1 VTKRSVAGIG
11 EALECLGGNGYA
23 EESGMPRL
31 FRESPVNAV
40 WEGSGNVQALDLL
53 RVLSREPHTVD
64 ALRTELAQA
73 AGTHPDYDRAVA
85 DLTTLVGQVAA
96 DPGGAQRQARVLAG
110 RIAVLLQ
117 GSLVLRYSPA
127 EVADAFVASRVT
139 SRPGADLGLF
149 GALPTEVKTEAVV
162 ARATPQP
169 VRGG

>member
-1 VTKRSVAGIG
+1 
-11 EALECLGGNGYA
+11 
-23 EESGMPRL
+23 MPRL

-53 RVLSREPHTVD
+53 RVLSREPETVD
-64 ALRTELAQA
+64 ALHAELAQA
-73 AGTHPDYDRAVA
+73 RGVHPDYDRAVA
-85 DLTTLVGQVAA
+85 DLTVLLGQIAR
-96 DPGGAQRQARVLAG
+96 DPGSAQRQARLLAG

-127 EVADAFVASRVT
+127 EVSDAFVATRLT

-149 GALPTEVKTEAVV
+149 GATPGELKTEAVV

-169 VRGG
+169 LKGG